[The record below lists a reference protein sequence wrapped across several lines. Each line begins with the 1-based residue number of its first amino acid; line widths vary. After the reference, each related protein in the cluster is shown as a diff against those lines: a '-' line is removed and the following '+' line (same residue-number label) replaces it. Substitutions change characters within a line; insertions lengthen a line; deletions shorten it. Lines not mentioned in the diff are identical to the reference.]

1 MEILRGRSQNFKQK
15 ETVKFVSFFLIFA
28 IIIIGDNMTIETM
41 KTISFT
47 VSIMCLLFIL
57 IQSIIYFKKTKV
69 KNIETDIY
77 SIIIQLNIFS
87 IISEI
92 IFYIIFNNNIQNLI
106 QTVSE
111 KIYYITT
118 VLWMYFFTI
127 YNFTTIKKYS
137 KSKIYNWSYT
147 KKKAGIVSSIVA
159 ILILI
164 SILPIER
171 VINDNGQMTGSTGA
185 APGAM
190 FILCILMLITNT
202 IIIIKYNR
210 KLQKTKTIPLY
221 LFLGIIAVEILLTAT
236 GAQLLILTIPMT
248 LVSFLM
254 YHTIENPDVKMLEE
268 VSIAKEQA
276 EKANVAKS
284 EFLSNMSH
292 EIRTP
297 LNAIVG
303 FSESLKEDNIPEES
317 KEKVNDIITAS
328 GNLLEIVNGI
338 LDISKIEANK
348 LEIINKEYEPKE
360 VFKELVSLTKAR
372 IGDKGLDFQVNIDE
386 TIPSVLYGDATR
398 VKQII
403 LNILTNAVKYTKE
416 GYVSFTISSIIKD
429 NVCRLIISVEDSGI
443 GIKQESI
450 SKLFSKFERLDVEKQ
465 LTIEGTG
472 LGLAITKKLL
482 DLMNGT
488 IIVQSIYGK
497 GSKFTIS
504 LDQRIIS
511 FEEPLENKQPEVE
524 SQIID
529 ANGAKL
535 LIVDDNEMNIK
546 VAMTLLKKY
555 HFDIDYCFS
564 GLACIAKIKDNQK
577 YDIIFLDDMM
587 PQLTGRDTLKK
598 LKENQTFNTPVIA
611 LTANAITGMKEEYL
625 SSGFNDYLS
634 KPIEK
639 KELERIIK
647 KFIMNDHKEN
657 INTETSMATT
667 SLLDRVYKEVPTS
680 EPTEVLVIDTNIYT
694 GKILEEILE
703 SFNAKIT
710 SVTTSKEAITKVI
723 ENKYDLVLL
732 DETLE
737 DKKYE
742 KVIDDLKSISG
753 FETPVVLMTK
763 DPDNETMKES
773 IKTLGFAGYISKPI
787 NNIEVETTYASIVK
801 K

>member
-236 GAQLLILTIPMT
+236 GAQLLLLTIPMT

-303 FSESLKEDNIPEES
+303 FSESLKEDNIPEAS
-317 KEKVNDIITAS
+317 KDKVNDIITAS

-360 VFKELVSLTKAR
+360 MFKELVSLTKAR

-564 GLACIAKIKDNQK
+564 GLACIAKIKENQK

>member
-1 MEILRGRSQNFKQK
+1 
-15 ETVKFVSFFLIFA
+15 
-28 IIIIGDNMTIETM
+28 MTIENIKIISTTV
-41 KTISFT
+41 TI
-47 VSIMCLLFIL
+47 ICMLFITL
-57 IQSIIYFKKTKV
+57 LSITYYRKKRVENTETK
-69 KNIETDIY
+69 IY
-77 SIIIQLNIFS
+77 SALLTINIIALLSELIFYYYFQNSKVGIGLEISEKAYYASTIIWMYLITLYNFALSKQYSKLKIYDWSYGKKRNAILISLTIIIVS
-87 IISEI
+87 IIS
-92 IFYIIFNNNIQNLI
+92 
-106 QTVSE
+106 
-111 KIYYITT
+111 
-118 VLWMYFFTI
+118 
-127 YNFTTIKKYS
+127 
-137 KSKIYNWSYT
+137 
-147 KKKAGIVSSIVA
+147 
-159 ILILI
+159 
-164 SILPIER
+164 LPITRTIEDG
-171 VINDNGQMTGSTGA
+171 VLTKSGGL
-185 APGAM
+185 APGMM
-190 FILCILMLITNT
+190 FLLCFLLLIINIILVIKNLKKLGKDKNLPMIVLFLVLGIEMIFAGMGVNLLLIT
-202 IIIIKYNR
+202 
-210 KLQKTKTIPLY
+210 L
-221 LFLGIIAVEILLTAT
+221 
-236 GAQLLILTIPMT
+236 PMT
-248 LVSFLM
+248 LVSHLM

-511 FEEPLENKQPEVE
+511 FEEPLEKKQPEVE

-564 GLACIAKIKDNQK
+564 GLACIAKIKENQK

-657 INTETSMATT
+657 INTETTLT
-667 SLLDRVYKEVPTS
+667 SNPARLWK
-680 EPTEVLVIDTNIYT
+680 
-694 GKILEEILE
+694 
-703 SFNAKIT
+703 
-710 SVTTSKEAITKVI
+710 
-723 ENKYDLVLL
+723 
-732 DETLE
+732 
-737 DKKYE
+737 
-742 KVIDDLKSISG
+742 
-753 FETPVVLMTK
+753 TP
-763 DPDNETMKES
+763 
-773 IKTLGFAGYISKPI
+773 
-787 NNIEVETTYASIVK
+787 
-801 K
+801 

>member
-236 GAQLLILTIPMT
+236 GAQLLLLTIPMT

-667 SLLDRVYKEVPTS
+667 SLLERVYKEVPTS

>member
-236 GAQLLILTIPMT
+236 GAQLLLLTIPMT

-511 FEEPLENKQPEVE
+511 FEEPLEKKQPEVE

-667 SLLDRVYKEVPTS
+667 SLLERVYKEVPTS

>member
-1 MEILRGRSQNFKQK
+1 
-15 ETVKFVSFFLIFA
+15 
-28 IIIIGDNMTIETM
+28 MTIENIKIISTTV
-41 KTISFT
+41 TI
-47 VSIMCLLFIL
+47 ICMLFITL
-57 IQSIIYFKKTKV
+57 LSITYYRKKRVENTETK
-69 KNIETDIY
+69 IY
-77 SIIIQLNIFS
+77 SALLTINIIALLSELIFYYYFQNSKVGIGLEISEKAYYASTIIWMYLITLYNFALSKQYSKLKIYDWSYGKKRNAILISLTIIIVS
-87 IISEI
+87 IIS
-92 IFYIIFNNNIQNLI
+92 
-106 QTVSE
+106 
-111 KIYYITT
+111 
-118 VLWMYFFTI
+118 
-127 YNFTTIKKYS
+127 
-137 KSKIYNWSYT
+137 
-147 KKKAGIVSSIVA
+147 
-159 ILILI
+159 
-164 SILPIER
+164 LPITRTIEDG
-171 VINDNGQMTGSTGA
+171 VLTKSGGL
-185 APGAM
+185 APGMM
-190 FILCILMLITNT
+190 FLLCFLLLIINIILVIKNLKKLGKDKNLPMIVLFLVLGIEMIFAGMGVNLLLIT
-202 IIIIKYNR
+202 
-210 KLQKTKTIPLY
+210 L
-221 LFLGIIAVEILLTAT
+221 
-236 GAQLLILTIPMT
+236 PMT
-248 LVSFLM
+248 LVSHLM
-254 YHTIENPDVKMLEE
+254 YHTIENPDGKMLEE

-284 EFLSNMSH
+284 EFLSNMAH

-372 IGDKGLDFQVNIDE
+372 IGDKGLDFQVNIDQ

-511 FEEPLENKQPEVE
+511 FEEPLEKKQPEVE

-564 GLACIAKIKDNQK
+564 GLACIAKIKENQK

-763 DPDNETMKES
+763 DPDNEAMKES